1 MLINKN
7 IHNYAATF
15 QESAFNEVSIV
26 TLKNDL
32 LLWYGISKTFQYFD
46 LRNDLIKETNE
57 MTF

>member
-7 IHNYAATF
+7 IHNYAIKF
-15 QESAFNEVSIV
+15 QELAFNDGNIF

-32 LLWYGISKTFQYFD
+32 VLWYGISKTFQYFD
-46 LRNDLIKETNE
+46 LQNDFVKKTNE